1 MNEKIKSELISRR
14 TAFSLLGIAA
24 ALGLAVPATVLTVSD
39 AEAQTSGMERR
50 GAQVDTNGV
59 KTDAK
64 DVRNGVIR
72 GAEAAQRPLA
82 LAPAPL
88 GQSSL

>member
-1 MNEKIKSELISRR
+1 MPRPRRAVWNGVKS
-14 TAFSLLGIAA
+14 
-24 ALGLAVPATVLTVSD
+24 
-39 AEAQTSGMERR
+39 

-82 LAPAPL
+82 LALAPL

>member
-1 MNEKIKSELISRR
+1 MPRPRRAVWNGVKS
-14 TAFSLLGIAA
+14 
-24 ALGLAVPATVLTVSD
+24 
-39 AEAQTSGMERR
+39 

>member
-1 MNEKIKSELISRR
+1 MQRLRQLEWN
-14 TAFSLLGIAA
+14 
-24 ALGLAVPATVLTVSD
+24 AV
-39 AEAQTSGMERR
+39 TS

-82 LAPAPL
+82 LALAPL

>member
-1 MNEKIKSELISRR
+1 MQRLRQLEWN
-14 TAFSLLGIAA
+14 
-24 ALGLAVPATVLTVSD
+24 AV
-39 AEAQTSGMERR
+39 TS

-64 DVRNGVIR
+64 DVRTGVIR
-72 GAEAAQRPLA
+72 GAEAAQSPLA